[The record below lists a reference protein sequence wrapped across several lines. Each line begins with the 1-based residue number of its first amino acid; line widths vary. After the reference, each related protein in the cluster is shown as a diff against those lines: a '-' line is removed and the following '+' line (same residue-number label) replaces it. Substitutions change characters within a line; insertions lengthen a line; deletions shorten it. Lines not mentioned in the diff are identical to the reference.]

1 MTVFSE
7 LRMRPATADRWGWD
21 ASTTARLVMAGVVIF
36 TLLVGANLATPLYP
50 LLQAKLGITAL
61 DVTVAFSAYVLAL
74 VATLILAGHWSD
86 HIGRRAA
93 LVLAVLVGLAGGSV
107 FATADSLFALCA
119 GRALQGIA
127 VALATGASS
136 AALRELLPSRPEW
149 ASRFTLLASAGGV
162 AAGPAIGGVLSL
174 LPGPT
179 STPYFLHSVVLAAL
193 LVPLSLLKARP
204 AITSIAGPQPLR
216 VLAPRRPSVS
226 SEARGAFWLASS
238 VGFLSFTVFGFCLS
252 LAPGYFAQIV
262 HADSRPLIG
271 LLAGLT
277 LGSSALSQLLAVR
290 GRFVVPIGLGMLA
303 VSVLLI
309 AAAAAW
315 SSPWLLILASITAG
329 IGQGVSFRTVFNDV
343 AGKVEAARHA
353 QIISTVYVIT
363 YLGSAFPVIGL
374 GLAAGVVGL
383 QTAVA
388 GFVVVCSIAAVI
400 LAGITLRAALRRG
413 RLTSARAARPGAS
426 AARGLV
432 GQRAL
437 VALDVVEHERGFGM
451 AHHGIGGQVVQH
463 PVAEVLGGGDRDV
476 QQVVHRTRGVE
487 GREHGRKFGH
497 PGRKAVDLL
506 AVVGAEPDGD
516 EGLHGAADR
525 GQAQLRLE
533 ALDDPA
539 V

>member
-21 ASTTARLVMAGVVIF
+21 ASLTARLVMAGVVIF

-50 LLQAKLGITAL
+50 LLQAKLGISAL
-61 DVTVAFSAYVLAL
+61 DVTVAFSVYVLAL
-74 VATLILAGHWSD
+74 VATLMLAGHWSD

-93 LVLAVLVGLAGGSV
+93 LMLGVLAGLAGGAV
-107 FATADSLFALCA
+107 FGSADSLLMLSV
-119 GRALQGIA
+119 GRALQGIG

-162 AAGPAIGGVLSL
+162 AAGPVIGGVLSL

-179 STPYFLHSVVLAAL
+179 STPYVLHSCVLVAL
-193 LVPLSLLKARP
+193 LVPLFLLKARP
-204 AITSIAGPQPLR
+204 AIKAAAGPQPLR

-238 VGFLSFTVFGFCLS
+238 VGFLSFAVFGFCLS

-277 LGSSALSQLLAVR
+277 LGASAVSQLVAVR
-290 GRFVVPIGLGMLA
+290 GRFVVPVGLGMLA

-309 AAAAAW
+309 AVAAA
-315 SSPWLLILASITAG
+315 SRSPWLLVLASVTAG
-329 IGQGVSFRTVFNDV
+329 LGQGVSFRTVFNDV
-343 AGKVEAARHA
+343 AGKVEPSRHA

-363 YLGSAFPVIGL
+363 YLGSAVPVIGL
-374 GLAAGVVGL
+374 GLAAGAVGL

-388 GFVVVCSIAAVI
+388 GFVVLCAVLAAI
-400 LAGITLRAALRRG
+400 LAAITVRAALRP
-413 RLTSARAARPGAS
+413 AA
-426 AARGLV
+426 
-432 GQRAL
+432 
-437 VALDVVEHERGFGM
+437 
-451 AHHGIGGQVVQH
+451 
-463 PVAEVLGGGDRDV
+463 
-476 QQVVHRTRGVE
+476 
-487 GREHGRKFGH
+487 
-497 PGRKAVDLL
+497 
-506 AVVGAEPDGD
+506 
-516 EGLHGAADR
+516 
-525 GQAQLRLE
+525 
-533 ALDDPA
+533 
-539 V
+539 